1 MDISYLID
9 GLNDKQR
16 EAVTADLSNLQVLAG
31 AGSGKTRV
39 LVHRIAWLIEAENF
53 SPFNLLAVT
62 FTNKAAREM
71 QQRIEQLVGLR
82 ANSMWVG
89 TFHGLAHRL
98 LRAHWQQAGLPQNFQ
113 VIDSDDQFRL
123 VRRIMK
129 EMHINEAHYP
139 FKQAQWHISS
149 AKGEGL
155 RPDDLAKQAYSEFD
169 QVMLR
174 VFRRYEEV
182 CRQGGLVDFSELLL
196 RAFELLRDHEETR
209 LHYRNR
215 FRYILVDEFQDTNS
229 LQYAWL
235 KLLSG
240 DKSHI
245 MAVGDDD
252 QSIYSWRGARVD
264 NMQYFLRDFK
274 GAKSI
279 KLEQNYRSTSTIL
292 NAANQLISHNRSRLG
307 KNLWTTSNEGEPIAL
322 YGAFNEIDEARFIVD
337 QINQWVARGGRLTD
351 CAVLYR
357 SNAQSRTLEEAFI
370 QAGTP
375 YRIYGGLRF
384 FERAEIKDALAYL
397 RLLDNID
404 DDTSFERIIN
414 TPTRGIGLR
423 TLAFL
428 REEAQKYQQ
437 SLWQTA
443 QQVLAQQ
450 LLPTRALTALHNF
463 INLIQNLQQATQCF
477 DLPEQIEHVIHH
489 SGLYQHYKKERGEK
503 GRARLE
509 NLEELITAAKQFEL
523 PPDEDEALPKRTAFL
538 THAALEA
545 GEAQAD
551 QHTDCAQMLTLHSAK
566 GLEFPV
572 VFLAGMEEG
581 LFPHKMSMDE
591 AGGLEEERRLCYVG
605 MTRAMQKLTLCYAE
619 SRFLYGKSTMQA
631 PSRFISELPSE
642 CLAEVRLRSKV
653 SAPLSTRRPKS
664 KQTTIHETQSPFKIG
679 QYVRH
684 AKFGDGIVINIEGEG
699 KKLRLQINFQQVG
712 SKWLMAEYANLSSC

>member
-1 MDISYLID
+1 MDISYLIND
-9 GLNDKQR
+9 LNDKQR
-16 EAVTADLSNLQVLAG
+16 EAVTAELGNLQVLAG

-82 ANSMWVG
+82 ANSMWIG

-98 LRAHWQQAGLPQNFQ
+98 LRAHWQEAGLPQNFQ

-129 EMHINEAHYP
+129 EMQINEAHYP

-155 RPDDLAKQAYSEFD
+155 RPEALAKQAYNEFD
-169 QVMLR
+169 HVMVK
-174 VFRRYEEV
+174 VFQRYEAV
-182 CRQGGLVDFSELLL
+182 CQQGGLVDFSELLL
-196 RAFELLRDHEETR
+196 RTFELLRDNEETR
-209 LHYRNR
+209 QHYRNR
-215 FRYILVDEFQDTNS
+215 FRYILVDEFQDTNR

-235 KLLSG
+235 KLLKG
-240 DKSHI
+240 EQSHV

-264 NMQYFLRDFK
+264 NMQDFLRDFDD
-274 GAKSI
+274 AKNI
-279 KLEQNYRSTSTIL
+279 KLEQNYRSTGTIL
-292 NAANQLISHNRSRLG
+292 KAANTLISHNHSRLG
-307 KNLWTTSNEGEPIAL
+307 KDLWTTSTEGEPIAL
-322 YGAFNEIDEARFIVD
+322 YSAFNEIDEARFIVD
-337 QINQWVARGGRLTD
+337 QINQWTARGGKLAD

-397 RLLDNID
+397 RLVDNFND
-404 DDTSFERIIN
+404 DAAFERIIN

-423 TLAFL
+423 TIAFL
-428 REEAQKYQQ
+428 REEAQRYQQ
-437 SLWQTA
+437 PLWQTA
-443 QQVLAQQ
+443 QQVLQQ
-450 LLPTRALTALHNF
+450 KLLPTRALTALQSF
-463 INLIQNLQQATQCF
+463 INLITNLHQAVTTF
-477 DLPEQIEHVIHH
+477 DLPEQLEHIIHH

-509 NLEELITAAKQFEL
+509 NLEELITAAKQFE
-523 PPDEDEALPKRTAFL
+523 PAPDEDETLSKRTAFL

-545 GEAQAD
+545 GEAQAE
-551 QHTDCAQMLTLHSAK
+551 QHSDCAQMMTLHSAK

-605 MTRAMQKLTLCYAE
+605 MTRAMQKLYLCYAE
-619 SRFLYGKSTMQA
+619 SRFLYGKSSVQQ
-631 PSRFISELPSE
+631 PSRFISELPAA
-642 CLAEVRLRSKV
+642 CLAEVRLRTKV
-653 SAPLSTRRPKS
+653 STPLSTSKHPK
-664 KQTTIHETQSPFKIG
+664 KIRQVNETECPFKIG

-699 KKLRLQINFQQVG
+699 SKLRLQINFQQAG
-712 SKWLMAEYANLSSC
+712 SKWLMAEYANLEV